1 MNEILSDLPGVV
13 SQIDDVLV
21 YGSTEAEHDKH
32 LQAVL
37 EQIQS
42 AGVTLNK
49 EKCTSFWAISSPL
62 KVSLLIHTRQQLL
75 RI

>member
-13 SQIDDVLV
+13 CLIDDVLV

-32 LQAVL
+32 LQTVL

-42 AGVTLNK
+42 AGVTLN
-49 EKCTSFWAISSPL
+49 
-62 KVSLLIHTRQQLL
+62 
-75 RI
+75 